1 MGFGGKERKRF
12 CKSENKR
19 FLGNPL
25 SSLLKISLV
34 VVGKYLGE
42 KPYFGNWA
50 SVPSVC
56 FSHGT
61 SV

>member
-1 MGFGGKERKRF
+1 LEVQKGKGAANPRT
-12 CKSENKR
+12 NV
-19 FLGNPL
+19 FLVIHSL
-25 SSLLKISLV
+25 SLLKISLV